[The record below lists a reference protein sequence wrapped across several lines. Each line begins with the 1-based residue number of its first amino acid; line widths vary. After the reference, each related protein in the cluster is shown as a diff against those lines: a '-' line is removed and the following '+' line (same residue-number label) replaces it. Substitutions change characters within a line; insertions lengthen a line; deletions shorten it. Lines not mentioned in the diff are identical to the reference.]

1 MKSRE
6 WEYIFTK
13 NGTIKLMKYH
23 GAETDVS
30 LPAFINGTAVT
41 DISVNTFG
49 DRKLRSLYISEN
61 IQFIEKGFFKYNYIS
76 KEITASAK
84 SDRYYSADGVLYN
97 RERTVLISCPN
108 ITIG

>member
-1 MKSRE
+1 
-6 WEYIFTK
+6 
-13 NGTIKLMKYH
+13 MKYH

-61 IQFIEKGFFKYNYIS
+61 IQFIERAFSN
-76 KEITASAK
+76 T
-84 SDRYYSADGVLYN
+84 
-97 RERTVLISCPN
+97 
-108 ITIG
+108 TIFQKK

>member
-76 KEITASAK
+76 KRLQRKVTDIILLTEFFTTENA
-84 SDRYYSADGVLYN
+84 LF
-97 RERTVLISCPN
+97 L
-108 ITIG
+108 

>member
-1 MKSRE
+1 MKNRE

-41 DISVNTFG
+41 DISVN
-49 DRKLRSLYISEN
+49 LSLIH
-61 IQFIEKGFFKYNYIS
+61 I
-76 KEITASAK
+76 
-84 SDRYYSADGVLYN
+84 
-97 RERTVLISCPN
+97 
-108 ITIG
+108 